1 MPKTNSFERILPSTR
16 LLSIDELLPVQADD
30 DTDKKDTSSTSED
43 GLVSE
48 NIKDPENPATCLT
61 QVLMYLHQQ
70 ESNSLKE
77 SSWKV
82 DVSFT
87 IHVRELALFSPELVS
102 GCLPSIFSQ
111 LCRLC
116 NSLRSVVIK
125 AALLAI
131 TDLFTSLKVASISFT
146 EE

>member
-1 MPKTNSFERILPSTR
+1 MSQTNSFERILPSTR

-30 DTDKKDTSSTSED
+30 DTDKKDANNVSED

-48 NIKDPENPATCLT
+48 SIKDPENPATCLT

-70 ESNSLKE
+70 ETNSLTE

-82 DVSFT
+82 NVSFT

-131 TDLFTSLKVASISFT
+131 TNLFTSLKVASISLA
-146 EE
+146 ED

>member
-1 MPKTNSFERILPSTR
+1 M
-16 LLSIDELLPVQADD
+16 
-30 DTDKKDTSSTSED
+30 SE
-43 GLVSE
+43 S
-48 NIKDPENPATCLT
+48 IKDPENPATCLT

-70 ESNSLKE
+70 ETNSLKE

-102 GCLPSIFSQ
+102 GCMPSIFSQ
-111 LCRLC
+111 LYRLC
-116 NSLRSVVIK
+116 SSLRSVVIK

>member
-1 MPKTNSFERILPSTR
+1 MSKTNSFERILPSTHV
-16 LLSIDELLPVQADD
+16 LSVDELLPVQADD
-30 DTDKKDTSSTSED
+30 DTNKKDTSNTSED